1 MISSA
6 RNPACKITGG
16 AGLKLPN
23 LKCDKNG
30 LKRHFF
36 YHPVRVN
43 KELIDEELPCPD
55 TVRNVRKLFEGSSL
69 LRVRSVSKDN
79 IAVNTSTLAIQSV
92 LSHAHNTHSATV
104 LPSQVKP
111 VAVAAA
117 TTPAVPVTSSLAVDT
132 SNSVGVGGG
141 GGGGGIII
149 RPKWDAASLSSGV
162 SSGELSS
169 PCECID
175 LGGAEMGNHH
185 ASIYEAEDQLDEGKC
200 CDPSYVS
207 QVVRRE
213 WRATGEE
220 KLSNPNNNKNPL
232 LIPSRTSSRRSVPAA
247 PLSRTT
253 GARCWTSGRAPMAS
267 CKISTKIDALLA
279 SPSTVPTRT
288 RSTRK

>member
-1 MISSA
+1 MHLPHAPYLTHACHSSLLQELLANNNVVIIEPVRTKIERITSDKQPVISSA

-43 KELIDEELPCPD
+43 KELIDEELPVAD

-79 IAVNTSTLAIQSV
+79 LAVNTSTLAIQSALGSGGGGRHDNSLATA
-92 LSHAHNTHSATV
+92 LSS
-104 LPSQVKP
+104 PSHGAQVKP
-111 VAVAAA
+111 AQ
-117 TTPAVPVTSSLAVDT
+117 TQAVPVTSSLAVDT
-132 SNSVGVGGG
+132 SNGGQAVVV
-141 GGGGGIII
+141 

-169 PCECID
+169 PCECSD
-175 LGGAEMGNHH
+175 LAGNGLV
-185 ASIYEAEDQLDEGKC
+185 SIYAGDDTLDEGKC

-207 QVVRRE
+207 QVVRD
-213 WRATGEE
+213 
-220 KLSNPNNNKNPL
+220 
-232 LIPSRTSSRRSVPAA
+232 SRRED
-247 PLSRTT
+247 LF
-253 GARCWTSGRAPMAS
+253 
-267 CKISTKIDALLA
+267 IDQ
-279 SPSTVPTRT
+279 
-288 RSTRK
+288 K

>member
-1 MISSA
+1 MINA

-43 KELIDEELPCPD
+43 KELLDEELPCPD

-79 IAVNTSTLAIQSV
+79 IAVNSSTVAMANALDSASKGVQGQQPHQQSV
-92 LSHAHNTHSATV
+92 NRPTV
-104 LPSQVKP
+104 NKP
-111 VAVAAA
+111 MPPVAAA
-117 TTPAVPVTSSLAVDT
+117 CITSNLAVDT
-132 SNSVGVGGG
+132 SSGNGGHGNGCLETGVT
-141 GGGGGIII
+141 

-162 SSGELSS
+162 SSGELCS
-169 PCECID
+169 PCS
-175 LGGAEMGNHH
+175 AELGNHV
-185 ASIYEAEDQLDEGKC
+185 SIYSGDDQQLDDGKC

-207 QVVRRE
+207 QVVSAGPCERQLPVKLSLLMGFPFAPHRMYS
-213 WRATGEE
+213 RKFGPADPQSRITGE
-220 KLSNPNNNKNPL
+220 
-232 LIPSRTSSRRSVPAA
+232 
-247 PLSRTT
+247 
-253 GARCWTSGRAPMAS
+253 RCWTSGQAARMAS

-279 SPSTVPTRT
+279 SPSIVLIQR
-288 RSTRK
+288 RSKRR